1 MSRKDTL
8 RALLSARE
16 RRATDEPLPV
26 GNSAPASGET
36 PAPAKPDAAAA
47 SAPAS
52 PPPEPVAPAPT
63 KPLVRSGAVGAMGRS
78 LGRIAHAAEEA
89 RALIGAGNA
98 VVELDPALVESSFVS
113 DRLDGEG
120 ADHETLVASIRDHGQ
135 QVPILVRPHPRRTG
149 HYQVAYGHRRLKAVA
164 VLKRP
169 VRAVIRQ
176 MSDEELVVAQGQENS
191 ARQDLSYI
199 ERALFALTLED
210 RGFDRAT
217 IMAALA
223 MEKTQLS
230 RLISIG
236 RAIPRDLV
244 TLVGPAP
251 RTGRPRW
258 AALAEAIEGRDIA
271 ALLDRLGRDPA
282 FRAADSD
289 ARFTRLEA
297 ALRDK
302 AAADSRIWRDA
313 SGRPAATIRRSGHR
327 LSLVIDE
334 RVAPDFGEFLV
345 ELLPELH
352 ARHLA
357 QREADRAA
365 EPQTDLPDRT
375 PAGGLAPGKPDEA
388 MPRRHRRRQD
398 NPAG

>member
-16 RRATDEPLPV
+16 RRASPDEQLPA
-26 GNSAPASGET
+26 GNQQQPDDVSQAAAPAPASE
-36 PAPAKPDAAAA
+36 PAPAA
-47 SAPAS
+47 SPAAPA
-52 PPPEPVAPAPT
+52 

-89 RALIGAGNA
+89 RALIGSGNA
-98 VVELDPALVESSFVS
+98 VVELDPALIESSFVS
-113 DRLDGEG
+113 DRLEGEG

-149 HYQVAYGHRRLKAVA
+149 HYQVAYGHRRLRALA
-164 VLKRP
+164 ALKRP

-199 ERALFALTLED
+199 ERALFAVTLED

-236 RAIPRDLV
+236 RAIPRDLIAAI
-244 TLVGPAP
+244 GPAP

-258 AALAEAIEGRDIA
+258 AALAQTIEGRDTGPV
-271 ALLDRLGRDPA
+271 LERLGRDPS
-282 FRAADSD
+282 FRSADSD

-297 ALRDK
+297 AFREKPADPDLRV
-302 AAADSRIWRDA
+302 WRDA
-313 SGRPAATIRRSGHR
+313 AGRAAATIRRSGSR
-327 LSLVIDE
+327 LALVVDE
-334 RVAPDFGEFLV
+334 RIAPDFGEFLV
-345 ELLPELH
+345 SLLPELH
-352 ARHLA
+352 ERHMAARQGRGQHI
-357 QREADRAA
+357 EGVTHA
-365 EPQTDLPDRT
+365 ES
-375 PAGGLAPGKPDEA
+375 AVAPGSRTSPSGGS
-388 MPRRHRRRQD
+388 RNR
-398 NPAG
+398 GG

>member
-16 RRATDEPLPV
+16 RRPSPDDQLPDDNSESGDAGLHGAGQAAT
-26 GNSAPASGET
+26 
-36 PAPAKPDAAAA
+36 AA
-47 SAPAS
+47 
-52 PPPEPVAPAPT
+52 EPVAAA

-78 LGRIAHAAEEA
+78 LGRIASAAEEA
-89 RALIGAGNA
+89 RALIGSGNA
-98 VVELDPALVESSFVS
+98 VVELDPALIESSFVS
-113 DRLDGEG
+113 DRLEGEG

-149 HYQVAYGHRRLKAVA
+149 HYQVAYGHRRLKALA
-164 VLKRP
+164 ALKRP

-199 ERALFALTLED
+199 ERALFAVTLED

-236 RAIPRDLV
+236 RAIPRSLIAA
-244 TLVGPAP
+244 VGPAP

-258 AALAEAIEGRDIA
+258 AALAQTIEARDIA
-271 ALLDRLGRDPA
+271 PVLERLGRDPA

-297 ALRDK
+297 ALREK
-302 AAADSRIWRDA
+302 PPADETRLWRDP
-313 SGRPAATIRRSGHR
+313 SGRVAATIRRSGSK
-327 LSLVIDE
+327 LALVVDE

-345 ELLPELH
+345 GLLPELH
-352 ARHLA
+352 ERHAASRSGRVDEPA
-357 QREADRAA
+357 QGSAAVGTSAGEAGTSG
-365 EPQTDLPDRT
+365 QTLPTNGRSDKRR
-375 PAGGLAPGKPDEA
+375 PDNRGG
-388 MPRRHRRRQD
+388 
-398 NPAG
+398 